1 MERHGMY
8 KEIVSVKILLVLLS
22 SMILM
27 FGCKWSAAPTDEEKE
42 SFSIKFSPSA
52 VEIFGTDE
60 TTEVDVVVE
69 KTSGLIA
76 ARFTI
81 SFDPSVVEVTKIVTS
96 GITFLF
102 TDAGAEVSKL
112 ESYYDNE
119 NGRIVVGIGALKQGF
134 TGAFGTGVLATITFK
149 GKNPQ
154 SGYLNFIDIQPTDIV
169 MSVYS
174 PQSDVPWIE
183 LPVLTYNGIINVNEK
198 ESVE

>member
-1 MERHGMY
+1 MY
-8 KEIVSVKILLVLLS
+8 KEIISVKILLVLLMS
-22 SMILM
+22 IVLM
-27 FGCKWSAAPTDEEKE
+27 FGCNWGVSPSDEEKD
-42 SFSIKFSPSA
+42 SFSIKFSPSV

-60 TTEVDVVVE
+60 TAEVDVVVE

-102 TDAGAEVSKL
+102 TDAGADVSEL
-112 ESYYDNE
+112 ENYYDNE
-119 NGRIVVGIGALKQGF
+119 NGKIVIGVGALKHGF

-149 GKNPQ
+149 GKNQQ
-154 SGYLNFIDIQPTDIV
+154 SGNLKFVDIQPTDIV

-174 PQSDVPWIE
+174 RKSDVGWVE
-183 LPVLTYNGIINVNEK
+183 LPVLTYNGTIEVKEK
-198 ESVE
+198 ELVEETGE